1 MHSRVHSAVLIKTI
15 RIPPVKKSY
24 PDLTKK
30 RLYHVHSLPK
40 NTVCDEFLGVP
51 DSDLKPKTL
60 ISTHQKSWKSP
71 LCLRK
76 IRFVLVPFMELV
88 KYQSVGSSAIYGT
101 HSTVHPVVVG
111 FVTLLQIYI
120 GWGRHLSSN
129 GPVMPSKLGLP
140 HSLYC
145 GPVGATQNFSDR
157 FDVGGG
163 GGGDCVGACTHRAQK
178 GAPQ

>member
-1 MHSRVHSAVLIKTI
+1 MHSRVHSAVLIRTI

-88 KYQSVGSSAIYGT
+88 KYQSVGSSAICIRYT
-101 HSTVHPVVVG
+101 QYSTSGRECSKMLRQCFRVSISVVDPNTLNLDPGFWPNLHNLNPDPV
-111 FVTLLQIYI
+111 F
-120 GWGRHLSSN
+120 W
-129 GPVMPSKLGLP
+129 P
-140 HSLYC
+140 
-145 GPVGATQNFSDR
+145 NFDPDPDS
-157 FDVGGG
+157 G
-163 GGGDCVGACTHRAQK
+163 
-178 GAPQ
+178 